1 MVMTPKSNLAIGAI
15 VAVVIAGSWHIEA
28 NPGEFVD
35 GLPNL
40 WQVVEEVAAELA
52 EVESTMIDR
61 AFWSMLETILMAF
74 IGTMVGYALAFPMS
88 LLASRNLTSRWV
100 YAPMR
105 GILAAVRT
113 FPSIMWALL
122 FVIMV
127 GPGPFAGILAITMYT
142 IGFVAKLQYEA
153 IETIDA
159 DPMDAASSIG
169 LSKLQI
175 VRFVVIPESASHL
188 LGQLLYMFDYNV
200 RQTSILGL
208 VGAGGIGFYII
219 TYIKFLQYGKAA
231 FFMLVVLITV
241 LIIDWVSL
249 KLRDRYVIKSQRG
262 IKVDGEV

>member
-1 MVMTPKSNLAIGAI
+1 MTPKSNLAIGVI
-15 VAVVIAGSWHIEA
+15 VALVVAGSWHIEA

-40 WQVVEEVAAELA
+40 WLLAEEVAAELA
-52 EVESTMIDR
+52 AADSRMADR
-61 AFWSMLETILMAF
+61 AFWAMLETVLMAF

-88 LLASRNLTSRWV
+88 LLASRNLTGKWV

-113 FPSIMWALL
+113 LPSIMWALL

-142 IGFVAKLQYEA
+142 LGFVAKMQYESM
-153 IETIDA
+153 ETIDA

-169 LSKLQI
+169 LSKLQMI
-175 VRFVVIPESASHL
+175 RFVVVPESASHL
-188 LGQLLYMFDYNV
+188 LGHLLYMFDYNV

-219 TYIKFLQYGKAA
+219 THIKFIQYGKAA
-231 FFMLVVLITV
+231 FYMMVVLVTV
-241 LIIDWVSL
+241 LIIDWASM

-262 IKVDGEV
+262 VAADVP

>member
-1 MVMTPKSNLAIGAI
+1 MNPKSNLVVGL
-15 VAVVIAGSWHIEA
+15 VVVVVIAGSWHIEA
-28 NPGEFVD
+28 NPGEFVE

-40 WQVVEEVAAELA
+40 WSVIEEVVIELMN
-52 EVESTMIDR
+52 VESIMVDR

-88 LLASRNLTSRWV
+88 LLASRNLTSKWV

-105 GILAAVRT
+105 AVLAGIRT

-153 IETIDA
+153 METIDA

-175 VRFVVIPESASHL
+175 IRFVVIPESASHL

-219 TYIKFLQYGKAA
+219 TYIKFIQYGKAA
-231 FFMLVVLITV
+231 FFMLVVFITV
-241 LIIDWVSL
+241 LIIDLISV
-249 KLRDRYVIKSQRG
+249 KLRDRYVVKSQRG
-262 IKVDGEV
+262 VAAIKDMQ